1 MALFRRGGAT
11 EEERRR
17 LPPGQH
23 LVRNFPVLHAGTVPY
38 TEPPP
43 DWDFRVRGAVER
55 PIRLDLEE
63 LRALP
68 SVTRAVDIHCVTT
81 WTKLDTIW
89 EGVPV
94 ADVLQTA
101 GVLPDATH
109 VVAHGEEGY
118 TANMPLAAVL
128 DDDALLAY
136 RYDGR
141 ELDPEHGRPLRLL
154 VPSLYFWKSAKWLRG
169 LEVIVGDRLGFWENY
184 GYSNS
189 ADPWREERY
198 AF

>member
-1 MALFRRGGAT
+1 M
-11 EEERRR
+11 
-17 LPPGQH
+17 
-23 LVRNFPVLHAGTVPY
+23 
-38 TEPPP
+38 
-43 DWDFRVRGAVER
+43 
-55 PIRLDLEE
+55 
-63 LRALP
+63 
-68 SVTRAVDIHCVTT
+68 TRTVDIHCVTT
-81 WTKLDTIW
+81 WTKLDTVW

-94 ADVLQTA
+94 ADVLERA

-109 VVAHGEEGY
+109 VVAHAEGGY
-118 TANMPLAAVL
+118 TANMPLAAVM
-128 DDDALLAY
+128 DADALLAY

-141 ELDPEHGRPLRLL
+141 DLDPEHGRPLRLL

>member
-1 MALFRRGGAT
+1 MSLLRRGGAT

-43 DWDFRVRGAVER
+43 DWDFRVWGQVER
-55 PIRLDLEE
+55 PLRLTYEE

-68 SVTRAVDIHCVTT
+68 AETRRTDIHCVTG
-81 WTKLDTIW
+81 WTKLDTEW

-94 ADVLQTA
+94 AAVLDHV
-101 GVLPDATH
+101 GVRPAATH
-109 VVAHGEEGY
+109 VLAHSEEGY
-118 TANMPLAAVL
+118 TANLPLPAL
-128 DDDALLAY
+128 RDDDVLLAY
-136 RYDGR
+136 RFDGR
-141 ELDPEHGRPLRLL
+141 ELEPEHGGPLRLL
-154 VPSLYFWKSAKWLRG
+154 VPSRYFWKSAKWLRG
-169 LEVIVGDRLGFWENY
+169 LELLDHDQLGFWENY